1 MKEIRWISGTKVRQV
16 CINYEW
22 FTCGDVE
29 EYAELFECIYDIS
42 NNCRNVTTDMLEVI
56 ARNIKKYIDT
66 DYNIADIMFVLN
78 EECCTTFFEE

>member
-42 NNCRNVTTDMLEVI
+42 NSARNVTTDILEVI

-66 DYNIADIMFVLN
+66 DYNIAEIMFVLN
-78 EECCTTFFEE
+78 ADCCTTFFEE